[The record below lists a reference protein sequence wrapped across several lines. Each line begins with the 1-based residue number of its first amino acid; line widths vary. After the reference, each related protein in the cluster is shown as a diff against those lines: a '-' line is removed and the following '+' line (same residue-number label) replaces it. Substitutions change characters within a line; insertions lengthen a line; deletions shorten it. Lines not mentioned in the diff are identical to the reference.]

1 MDTNT
6 KNITIKTQD
15 ISTTEEDKN
24 ATDDTWT
31 LEKANALAAELLKDF
46 PTVRKTGSVIWPV
59 RKR

>member
-1 MDTNT
+1 MGTNT

-15 ISTTEEDKN
+15 ISTTEKDKN

-46 PTVRKTGSVIWPV
+46 PLGHKTGSVIWPV

>member
-31 LEKANALAAELLKDF
+31 PEKANALLDRLLKDI
-46 PTVRKTGSVIWPV
+46 PVIPAKGSVIWPV

>member
-15 ISTTEEDKN
+15 ISTTEKDKN
-24 ATDDTWT
+24 TTDDTWT
-31 LEKANALAAELLKDF
+31 PEKAGEYLKELLKDI
-46 PTVRKTGSVIWPV
+46 PLGHKKGSVIWPV

>member
-15 ISTTEEDKN
+15 ISTTEKDKN

-31 LEKANALAAELLKDF
+31 LEKARELVRELLKDV
-46 PTVRKTGSVIWPV
+46 PWGNKTGSVIWPV

>member
-15 ISTTEEDKN
+15 ISTTEKDKS
-24 ATDDTWT
+24 ATENTWT
-31 LEKANALAAELLKDF
+31 PEKANALAAELLKDF
-46 PTVRKTGSVIWPV
+46 PSVRGTGSVIWPV

>member
-6 KNITIKTQD
+6 KENKNKTQD
-15 ISTTEEDKN
+15 TSTMEKDKN

-46 PTVRKTGSVIWPV
+46 PTVHKTGSVIWSV